1 MEYAT
6 LVRHYF
12 GSKAYWVTQLFYN
25 LSLIVGGEGGRG
37 GRRTDREGK
46 IVNIAS
52 ILITAQVID
61 SFLVF
66 TFKKTF
72 AIELFPSPGLL
83 TWTDQNV
90 LPFDNDGR
98 ILRIWGRMPS
108 WMVIGEGSW
117 E

>member
-1 MEYAT
+1 MGKE
-6 LVRHYF
+6 
-12 GSKAYWVTQLFYN
+12 GE
-25 LSLIVGGEGGRG
+25 EGGG
-37 GRRTDREGK
+37 LIGRGK